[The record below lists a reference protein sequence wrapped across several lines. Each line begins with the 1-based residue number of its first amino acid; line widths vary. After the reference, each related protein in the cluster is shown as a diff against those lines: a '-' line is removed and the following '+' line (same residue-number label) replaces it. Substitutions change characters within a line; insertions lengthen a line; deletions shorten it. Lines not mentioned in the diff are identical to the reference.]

1 MYFRDYL
8 ETIMFVSGQNSSIQ
22 HPLLYRHP
30 MRHDDTIMLALG
42 SLSGLYLRIN
52 KDGTRTELSKEETQY
67 IQDILETKILSSN
80 LIHTHHWTSGELL
93 LLNNPS
99 LAHFAGPGSQGS
111 FEVTGLRLMH
121 RSTVGGKV
129 RPTKRSTENVAP
141 LQYNCFDHPP
151 FQHQEY
157 CLFSLKVWELYI
169 SISIFVGFVY
179 FYRMQCFIHIMENL
193 RQLLNKDK
201 DARMFTKVRIWQL
214 YQTKLGTKYFF
225 YPLKQF

>member
-1 MYFRDYL
+1 
-8 ETIMFVSGQNSSIQ
+8 MFVSGQNSSIQ

-129 RPTKRSTENVAP
+129 RPTKRATENVAP

-151 FQHQEY
+151 FEHQEY
-157 CLFSLKVWELYI
+157 CLFSLKVCQ
-169 SISIFVGFVY
+169 S
-179 FYRMQCFIHIMENL
+179 
-193 RQLLNKDK
+193 D
-201 DARMFTKVRIWQL
+201 L
-214 YQTKLGTKYFF
+214 YQYLQDLHIFTGCSVLST
-225 YPLKQF
+225 LWRI